1 MSQRTSRFQVQF
13 DVGGDGEVRASLK
26 SLREEVKATTVA
38 VEDSGEEWEE
48 FGAKIGTAIKYA
60 GATAVAGIGL
70 IIRNTVAAEQEMAQ
84 LEAVLRSTGQGAT
97 YTRDQLVDMSEAIA
111 AASTFSAG
119 EIVKAETRLLSYSGI
134 ASKNFPEALQVAIDQ
149 AARLGM
155 GVEQSAETIGRALES
170 PQKAAAALAQQGF
183 GAAFTDSVRKAIKE
197 LDEAG
202 RTAEAQQIILDILT
216 DSYGGAAQA
225 ARDTFGGSMIALKN
239 TLADLLTGDTGGE
252 GLEGVRSSVEGLIT
266 TLNSGDVRSGFANM
280 TEGALGLVA
289 GLASLVGW
297 LDNAFGAAQ
306 RLLTIQGGGFSKLM
320 GGENLGNQRA
330 ELAMVE
336 RELARRQ
343 SADAAM
349 KEGRLTGD
357 WLTQRASIVT
367 RLPAR
372 LVGFEGIGGGTDKEL
387 RNRQAALQ
395 AQIEFNERIFGDPS
409 RTRVN
414 FSDQGDIPASML
426 RPSDG
431 GGGRAPTGGGDG
443 KKPRAAQ
450 LTEAEKA
457 TKQLNAEYDRML
469 ERLQQEIAL
478 NGQTSELARVNYQIK
493 QDGLD
498 ALNPQLAE
506 QLRLAAEQID
516 AQERAN
522 ELADEGKRL
531 TEEMR
536 TPQEVLNAQLA
547 RYRELLDA
555 GTIDQTVYDRAAADA
570 TAARD
575 AAEDAAK
582 RAAQTFRTTDDVL
595 SDFSSRTQDVLGNDL
610 YDAFSGNADRIQER
624 WKQMLLALAAE
635 LIASKVMEYFQSSGQ
650 GGGTASGEGAG
661 FWGTVASFFGS
672 FFGGGM
678 ATGGKM
684 QRGKLYEIAEHG
696 KPELVEQNGRRF
708 LVAGAGGDVIPAQ
721 YAAAGGAGG
730 ASMPSIQFNVTNNHA
745 GAEVSEPAFTW
756 KEGKLLVDMAVN
768 KVNQG
773 LAQKGSPT
781 HKSMMSGLSQGTRY
795 G

>member
-1 MSQRTSRFQVQF
+1 VTQRTSRFQVQF
-13 DVGGDGEVRASLK
+13 DVGGDGQVRASLK
-26 SLREEVKATTVA
+26 SLREEVKATTAA

-48 FGAKIGTAIKYA
+48 FGVKIGNAIKYA
-60 GATAVAGIGL
+60 GATALAGIGL
-70 IIRNTVAAEQEMAQ
+70 ILRNTAAAEQEMAQ

-119 EIVKAETRLLSYSGI
+119 EIIKAETRLLSYSGI
-134 ASKNFPEALQVAIDQ
+134 ASKNFPEALQIAIDQ
-149 AARLGM
+149 AARLGI

-202 RTAEAQQIILDILT
+202 KTAEAQQIILDILA

-239 TLADLLTGDTGGE
+239 TLADVLTGDTGGE
-252 GLEGVRSSVEGLIT
+252 GLEGVRSSVEGLIS

-297 LDNAFGAAQ
+297 LDQAFGAAQ

-349 KEGRLTGD
+349 KDGRLTGD
-357 WLTQRASIVT
+357 WLTQRATIVN

-426 RPSDG
+426 RPSG
-431 GGGRAPTGGGDG
+431 GGGGKSPGGGDG

-450 LTEAEKA
+450 LTDAEKA
-457 TKQLNAEYDRML
+457 AKQLNAEYDRML

-478 NGQTSELARVNYQIK
+478 NGQTTELARVNYQIK

-498 ALNPQLAE
+498 ALNPKLAE
-506 QLRLAAEQID
+506 QLRLAAEERD
-516 AQERAN
+516 AQERNNQAR
-522 ELADEGKRL
+522 EEGARI
-531 TEEMR
+531 TESMR
-536 TPQEVLNAQLA
+536 TPQEVLAAELK
-547 RYRELLDA
+547 RYKELLDA
-555 GTIDQTVYDRAAADA
+555 GAISQDTFNRAVAGANAASEE
-570 TAARD
+570 AAR
-575 AAEDAAK
+575 
-582 RAAQTFRTTDDVL
+582 RAQGNFR
-595 SDFSSRTQDVLGNDL
+595 STQDVIKEFSDNAQNYLGYDL

-624 WKQMLLALAAE
+624 WKQMLMQLAAE
-635 LIASKVMEYFQSSGQ
+635 LIASKVMEYFNGNSSGSR
-650 GGGTASGEGAG
+650 TVSSGEG
-661 FWGTVASFFGS
+661 FWANVATWIGS
-672 FFGGGM
+672 FFAGGR
-678 ATGGKM
+678 ATGGAM
-684 QRGKLYEIAEHG
+684 QGGKLYELGEHG
-696 KPELVEQNGRRF
+696 KPELIEQNGRTF
-708 LVAGAGGDVIPAQ
+708 LVAGAGGNVVPAQ
-721 YAAAGGAGG
+721 YAAAAGAGTTG
-730 ASMPSIQFNVTNNHA
+730 MPAIEFRVTNNHA
-745 GAEVSEPAFTW
+745 GAEVSEPGLTW
-756 KEGKLLVDMAVN
+756 EHGKLIVDMAVN

-773 LAQKGSPT
+773 LAQKGSNT

>member
-26 SLREEVKATTVA
+26 SIRDEVKATSAA

-48 FGAKIGTAIKYA
+48 FGVKIGNAIKYA
-60 GATAVAGIGL
+60 GAAAVAGIGL
-70 IIRNTVAAEQEMAQ
+70 ILRNTAAAEQEMAQ

-119 EIVKAETRLLSYSGI
+119 EIIKAETRLLSYSGI
-134 ASKNFPEALQVAIDQ
+134 ASKNFPEALQIAIDQ
-149 AARLGM
+149 AARLGI

-202 RTAEAQQIILDILT
+202 KTAEAQQIILDILA

-239 TLADLLTGDTGGE
+239 TLADVLTGDTGGE
-252 GLEGVRSSVEGLIT
+252 GLEGVRSSVEGLIS

-297 LDNAFGAAQ
+297 LDQAFGAAQ

-349 KEGRLTGD
+349 KDGRLTGD
-357 WLTQRASIVT
+357 WLTQRATIVN

-372 LVGFEGIGGGTDKEL
+372 VLGFEGIGGGTDKEL

-395 AQIEFNERIFGDPS
+395 AQIELNERIFGDPS

-426 RPSDG
+426 RPSG
-431 GGGRAPTGGGDG
+431 GGGGKAPGGGDG

-457 TKQLNAEYDRML
+457 AKQLNAEYGRML

-478 NGQTSELARVNYQIK
+478 NGQTTELARVNYQIK

-498 ALNPQLAE
+498 ALNPKLAE
-506 QLRLAAEQID
+506 QLRLAAEERD
-516 AQERAN
+516 AQERSNQAK
-522 ELADEGKRL
+522 EEGARV
-531 TEEMR
+531 TEAML
-536 TPQEVLNAQLA
+536 TPQEVLSAEIA
-547 RYRELLDA
+547 RYKALLDEGA
-555 GTIDQTVYDRAAADA
+555 ISQETYNRAVG
-570 TAARD
+570 
-575 AAEDAAK
+575 AAEKDYK
-582 RAAQTFRTTDDVL
+582 RATESARKHGATVKEILQDA
-595 SDFSSRTQDVLGNDL
+595 SDSTQYLLGDSI
-610 YDAFSGNADRIQER
+610 YDALSGNFERIEDRWQ
-624 WKQMLLALAAE
+624 QMLLQMVADIA
-635 LIASKVMEYFQSSGQ
+635 ASKITEWANSIGNNSGGSGGSSG
-650 GGGTASGEGAG
+650 GGWWATIAQA
-661 FWGTVASFFGS
+661 VGS
-672 FFGGGM
+672 YFGGGR
-678 ATGGKM
+678 ATGGSM
-684 QRGKLYEIAEHG
+684 QGGKLYELGEHG

-708 LVAGAGGDVIPAQ
+708 LVSGAGGNVVPAQYAGAGGMAS
-721 YAAAGGAGG
+721 GGAAFKFDMNFNFITGESSEEESGEGTDEARQLGALVKATVRDTMANEMRPGG
-730 ASMPSIQFNVTNNHA
+730 LL
-745 GAEVSEPAFTW
+745 W
-756 KEGKLLVDMAVN
+756 KMQNG
-768 KVNQG
+768 
-773 LAQKGSPT
+773 
-781 HKSMMSGLSQGTRY
+781 
-795 G
+795 